1 MKFIKGVCVYQV
13 FPVREM
19 IDFHNR
25 CVIGISLILHMNFKL
40 CMIQMFFFLFL
51 LLFFAVFFFFLF
63 FYLTNF
69 VTGCAAISF

>member
-40 CMIQMFFFLFL
+40 CMIQMFS
-51 LLFFAVFFFFLF
+51 FFAVFFSSCYSTRQFLLLGVQQFLF
-63 FYLTNF
+63 KF
-69 VTGCAAISF
+69 